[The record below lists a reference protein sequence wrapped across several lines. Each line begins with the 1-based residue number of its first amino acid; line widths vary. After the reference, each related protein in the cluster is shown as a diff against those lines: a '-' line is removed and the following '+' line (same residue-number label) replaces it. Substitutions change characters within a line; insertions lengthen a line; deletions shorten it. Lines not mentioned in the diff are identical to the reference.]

1 MTNFNLGRLLPS
13 RLRGSVRAGLSELGR
28 GALELAWPTRCV
40 GCDAPGTLLCDACRA
55 SLPAIDQT
63 LACPRC
69 GAPFGALV
77 CTECTDCREHGRD
90 DDPAACTEEHAPD
103 ALSGLAGVACYGVLA
118 WPLDAAVRAYKDAG
132 ERRVAALLAGM
143 CAQAVRASAART
155 SAFGRAEAVTFV
167 PATPRAFARRGYDH
181 MELVARSL
189 AGRLGL
195 PLLDAL
201 TRADGSDQR
210 ELGRDERLAAA
221 GEGWR
226 VVADVAGARLLLAD
240 DVLTTGATLG
250 GAARALLAAGALE
263 VCGVVAARA
272 W

>member
-1 MTNFNLGRLLPS
+1 MNNFSLGRLLPS
-13 RLRGSVRAGLSELGR
+13 RLRGSVCAGLSELGR

-40 GCDAPGTLLCDACRA
+40 GCDAPGALLCDACRA
-55 SLPAIDQT
+55 SLPAIDQA
-63 LACPRC
+63 LACSRC

-77 CTECTDCREHGRD
+77 CTECTDCRERGRD
-90 DDPAACTEEHAPD
+90 DDPSARADDHLPD
-103 ALSGLAGVACYGVLA
+103 APSGLAGVACYGVLA
-118 WPLDAAVRAYKDAG
+118 WPLDAAMRAYKEAS
-132 ERRVAALLAGM
+132 ERRVAALLASM
-143 CAQAVRASAART
+143 CAQTVRASAARLA
-155 SAFGRAEAVTFV
+155 AFGRAEAVTFV

-181 MELVARSL
+181 MELIARAL
-189 AGRLGL
+189 AGHLGL

-201 TRADGSDQR
+201 ARADGSDQR
-210 ELGRDERLAAA
+210 ELGRDERLAVA

-226 VVADVAGARLLLAD
+226 VVADVTGAHLLLAD

-263 VCGVVAARA
+263 VSGVVAARA